1 MSKFAYFNPQDGLVL
16 QWIDTESHAC
26 HLPDASLL
34 HPCTDTEWQM
44 RDQGEMMVR
53 DGAVQPYIAPQPAAE
68 QLRAKQQAVIRAA
81 CDQEL
86 AALRQAYP
94 EREVD
99 SWPQQE
105 REARDI
111 ALNPAAPTPL
121 LSAIAQAR
129 SLPVEELV
137 RRVRA
142 KADAYA
148 AAAGK
153 IIGRKQALT
162 DELDALDLSAP
173 DAASRIFAI
182 RWDMKPE

>member
-16 QWIDTESHAC
+16 QWINTESHAC
-26 HLPDASLL
+26 NLPDASLL
-34 HPCTDTEWQM
+34 HACTDTEWQM
-44 RDQGEMMVR
+44 RDQGKMMVR
-53 DGAVQPYIAPQPAAE
+53 DATIQPYIALASTPD
-68 QLRAKQQAVIRAA
+68 QLRTKQQSTIRAA

-86 AALRQAYP
+86 AALHLAYP

-111 ALNPAAPTPL
+111 ALNPATPTPL

-129 SLPVEELV
+129 GLPVEELV
-137 RRVRA
+137 RRVRT

-148 AAAGK
+148 VAAGK

-162 DELDALDLSAP
+162 DELDAVDPTAP
-173 DAASRIFAI
+173 DAESRISAI
-182 RWDMKPE
+182 RWEMKPQ

>member
-1 MSKFAYFNPQDGLVL
+1 MSKFAYFNTQDGRIL

-26 HLPDASLL
+26 HLPDTSLL
-34 HPCTDTEWQM
+34 HACTDTEWQM
-44 RDQGEMMVR
+44 RGQGEMMVR
-53 DGAVQPYIAPQPAAE
+53 DGAVQPYIEPQSTPE
-68 QLRAKQQAVIRAA
+68 QLRTKQQSVIHAA

-86 AALRQAYP
+86 AALRLAYP

-111 ALNPAAPTPL
+111 VLNPAAPTPL

-129 SLPVEELV
+129 GLAIDELV

-153 IIGRKQALT
+153 VIGRKQALT
-162 DELDALDLSAP
+162 DKLDAIDLTAP
-173 DAASRIFAI
+173 DAVSRISSMQWEPQAQ
-182 RWDMKPE
+182 

>member
-26 HLPDASLL
+26 NLPDASLL
-34 HPCTDTEWQM
+34 HTCTDVEWQM
-44 RDQGEMMVR
+44 CGQGKMMIR
-53 DGAVQPYIAPQPAAE
+53 DGAVHPYIAPQSTPE
-68 QLRAKQQAVIRAA
+68 QLRAMQQSVIRAA

-86 AALRQAYP
+86 ATLRLAYP

-111 ALNPAAPTPL
+111 VLNPAAPTPL

-142 KADAYA
+142 KADTYA
-148 AAAGK
+148 ATAGK

-173 DAASRIFAI
+173 DAASRISAI
-182 RWDMKPE
+182 RWEMKPQ